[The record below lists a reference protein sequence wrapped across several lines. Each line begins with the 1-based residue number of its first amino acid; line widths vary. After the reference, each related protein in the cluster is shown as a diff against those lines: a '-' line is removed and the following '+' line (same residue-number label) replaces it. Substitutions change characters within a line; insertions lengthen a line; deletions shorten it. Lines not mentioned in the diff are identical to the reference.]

1 MAKVIKRVTVD
12 IEIPDEIFEKI
23 IDNVTEF
30 MYCNFGKCH
39 MQCSWK
45 ELEEIRDYIK
55 TEGLDKV
62 KDIWLNQDFMET
74 LKYEKN
80 NNICSVTYLR

>member
-30 MYCNFGKCH
+30 MYCNFGECH
-39 MQCSWK
+39 MQRCSWK

-62 KDIWLNQDFMET
+62 KDI
-74 LKYEKN
+74 
-80 NNICSVTYLR
+80 

>member
-30 MYCNFGKCH
+30 MYCNFPFYAYYKC
-39 MQCSWK
+39 K
-45 ELEEIRDYIK
+45 I
-55 TEGLDKV
+55 
-62 KDIWLNQDFMET
+62 
-74 LKYEKN
+74 
-80 NNICSVTYLR
+80 

>member
-1 MAKVIKRVTVD
+1 MNEGIKPDFSKEREEKYMSNVVKRITVD

-30 MYCNFGKCH
+30 MYCNFGECH

-45 ELEEIRDYIK
+45 ELEEIRNYIK

-62 KDIWLNQDFMET
+62 KDI
-74 LKYEKN
+74 
-80 NNICSVTYLR
+80 

>member
-1 MAKVIKRVTVD
+1 MREREEKYMANVVKRITVD
-12 IEIPDEIFEKI
+12 IEIPNEIFEKI

-30 MYCNFGKCH
+30 MYCNFGECH

-45 ELEEIRDYIK
+45 ELEEIRNYIK

-62 KDIWLNQDFMET
+62 KDI
-74 LKYEKN
+74 
-80 NNICSVTYLR
+80 